1 MRTPFKK
8 QFSDK
13 HDKVAFLLAS
23 LGGGATI
30 ISIRILG
37 SSIHRI
43 SIFDFVAIFVAL
55 GVILLYALYI
65 SMTTNRSSMSLDR
78 GSDNVYY
85 LGLLFTLAS
94 LAYSLIKLSGI
105 LHDPVSNV
113 DGTEIRTSGFVIN
126 LLPDFGL
133 ALFSTIAGI
142 FGRIILQQMRND
154 PKDVESQAREQLGDA
169 IRHLRD
175 NIGYVIAN
183 LNGLSEQT
191 KLSLTELNQVVA
203 RTLEQ
208 SGSQTNKAVENVTS
222 EISTLSSKVQ
232 EQTDAITN
240 FTTNA
245 ISQFQTI
252 IDNLHNQL
260 VKTLE
265 QSGNQTSE
273 AVGNVTSEIN
283 TFSSKVKE
291 QTTEITNFTNNMT
304 SQFQEILDKIHNQFT
319 GLSEISEII
328 KDAERVNEALSK
340 IGNHA
345 DSLESTSKAIEEHG
359 KRIKSAAQGVEE
371 ASDEYVEELS
381 KTTEV
386 LRSKIR

>member
-1 MRTPFKK
+1 MRRPFKK
-8 QFSDK
+8 QFSDR
-13 HDKVAFLLAS
+13 HDKFAFSLAS
-23 LGGGATI
+23 LGGVIAI
-30 ISIRILG
+30 ISIRVFG
-37 SSIHRI
+37 SEIHRI
-43 SIFDFVAIFVAL
+43 SIFDIVAIVVAI
-55 GVILLYALYI
+55 GIITLYAIYI
-65 SMTTNRSSMSLDR
+65 LMTTNRSSLSLDR

-94 LAYSLIKLSGI
+94 LAYSLIKLSQI
-105 LHDPVSNV
+105 LHDPVFNV
-113 DGTEIRTSGFVIN
+113 DGTEVRTSGFVIN

-142 FGRIILQQMRND
+142 WWRIILQQMRDD

-175 NIGYVIAN
+175 NIGYVLAN

-208 SGSQTNKAVENVTS
+208 SGSQAAKAIENVTS
-222 EISTLSSKVQ
+222 EISGLSSKIQ
-232 EQTDAITN
+232 EQTDAITS
-240 FTTNA
+240 FTNNTN
-245 ISQFQTI
+245 SQFQTV

-260 VKTLE
+260 VKALE

-273 AVGNVTSEIN
+273 AVGNVTSEIDM
-283 TFSSKVKE
+283 FSSKVRE
-291 QTTEITNFTNNMT
+291 QTAEITNFTNNMT
-304 SQFQEILDKIHNQFT
+304 SQFQEIIDKIHTQFA
-319 GLSEISEII
+319 GLVDISGIA
-328 KDAERVNEALSK
+328 KDVERVNEALSK
-340 IGNHA
+340 IGSHA
-345 DSLESTSKAIEEHG
+345 DALENTSKVIEGHG

-381 KTTEV
+381 KTAEV
-386 LRSKIR
+386 LRSKTR